1 MSTFRRSVA
10 DTDRPDEVSAHRAPP
25 AGHRGSPAARRAALL
40 AGAALLSLL
49 TACGDGTPN
58 RSPQN
63 LPGTAE
69 PASGDTSASARSA
82 GPSGPAESAPSRETG
97 KGTGTGAA
105 SESASAPASAG
116 NAAASRRCHTSEL
129 RASVG
134 GNDPGA
140 GQENFPIVLTNRSG
154 RTCTVR
160 GYPGAAFVDASGKQL
175 GPDPR
180 RSSGTPTTV
189 ELTPGRSAWSGLT
202 FSNPAISGARTA
214 TPASLIVTPPDER
227 DSLTV
232 RWTQGKVP
240 VSGNSSSVSLTVVR
254 AGSGT

>member
-1 MSTFRRSVA
+1 MSTFRHTGA
-10 DTDRPDEVSAHRAPP
+10 DTDRPEAVPAHRA
-25 AGHRGSPAARRAALL
+25 SPAARRAALL
-40 AGAALLSLL
+40 AGLALLSVL
-49 TACGDGTPN
+49 TACGSDTPAS
-58 RSPQN
+58 SPQS

-69 PASGDTSASARSA
+69 PASGDPSTNAGSG
-82 GPSGPAESAPSRETG
+82 GPSGPAESATSKETG
-97 KGTGTGAA
+97 PGTGTATGTP
-105 SESASAPASAG
+105 SGSASASSGHTAAG
-116 NAAASRRCHTSEL
+116 SRCHTSEL

-134 GNDPGA
+134 RNDPGA

-189 ELTPGRSAWSGLT
+189 ELAPGRSAWSGLT
-202 FSNPAISGARTA
+202 FSNPEISGARTA

-254 AGSGT
+254 PGSGA